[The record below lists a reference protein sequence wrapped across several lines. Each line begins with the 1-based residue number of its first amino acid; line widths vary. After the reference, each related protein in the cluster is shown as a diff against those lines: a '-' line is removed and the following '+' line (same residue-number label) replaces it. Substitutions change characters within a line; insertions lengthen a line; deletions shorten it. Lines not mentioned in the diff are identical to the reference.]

1 MSISSV
7 YLYNWTNTRTHYQS
21 GQEINVDYGV
31 GYHVTPA
38 LQLGAS
44 GYLYKQVTDD
54 RLNGQAVAGGNRG
67 QALAIGPFVRWHPS
81 DRWGVTFKWQAE
93 ASVRNRAE
101 GNRFFLQIALQ
112 L

>member
-7 YLYNWTNTRTHYQS
+7 YLYNWTNTRTQYQS

-38 LQLGAS
+38 LQFGAS

-54 RLNGQAVAGGNRG
+54 RLNGQASPAATVARRLRS
-67 QALAIGPFVRWHPS
+67 ARSCAGPRPTA
-81 DRWGVTFKWQAE
+81 GV
-93 ASVRNRAE
+93 
-101 GNRFFLQIALQ
+101 
-112 L
+112 